1 MKRKIEKVQ
10 ARSVITDM
18 VSFMSKK
25 KRYKFNVNFK
35 LDELSSV
42 PFVSGILFAKV
53 RLQDGGNYTH
63 LSSRVELANNCVKWD
78 CQFRFLCKMT
88 ANAADGVL
96 EPCVCRVSIR
106 KELKGGRSFQKLG
119 YADINLSE
127 FAGAGILSRKFLLN
141 GYDYKNRQDNST
153 LKVTIEMTLVSGD
166 PVFKVQKL
174 PQSVTF
180 SADSVAEDGMD
191 TKVDSSEGSLASNS
205 SGFGSLPR
213 KDKTSVVPVEPPPI
227 VTDPEG
233 CRDVDFEKSHSRN
246 SSYASQQSRGS
257 GYGSVGHS
265 RQSSIS
271 NELHGHVRSPSAG
284 SALND
289 LAKVERRRKLE
300 DPTERRVDSTR
311 VDAENLVEE
320 LIKGTDFRLDD
331 SAERSGLQLFIG
343 KDGKTAL
350 R

>member
-1 MKRKIEKVQ
+1 
-10 ARSVITDM
+10 M

-25 KRYKFNVNFK
+25 KRYKFNVNLN

-63 LSSRVELANNCVKWD
+63 LSSRVELANHCVKWD
-78 CQFRFLCKMT
+78 CPFRFLCKMT
-88 ANAADGVL
+88 ANAANGVL

-127 FAGAGILSRKFLLN
+127 FAGAGILSRKFILN
-141 GYDYKNRQDNST
+141 GYDCKNRQDNST
-153 LKVTIEMTLVSGD
+153 LKITIEMTLVSGD
-166 PVFKVQKL
+166 PVFKVPKMA
-174 PQSVTF
+174 QSVTF
-180 SADSVAEDGMD
+180 SSDSVTEEGLD
-191 TKVDSSEGSLASNS
+191 TKVDSSEGSLASSS

-227 VTDPEG
+227 VTEPER
-233 CRDVDFEKSHSRN
+233 CRDVDFEKTHSRN

-257 GYGSVGHS
+257 GYGSIGHS

-289 LAKVERRRKLE
+289 LQKVERRRKLE
-300 DPTERRVDSTR
+300 DPMERRVDSTR

-331 SAERSGLQLFIG
+331 TAERSGLQLFID